1 MPIASPMVS
10 DAFSSCSCS
19 PVNHLYTHFIAFTR
33 SQSRHASSDVPDH
46 PFIQEMMLAR
56 VSVCSTSDHDRYELV
71 VVRNYRL
78 NLKYCVED
86 RHRNTCI
93 VHLSTTTWKVYLL
106 TLLTT
111 LDLPPASLSRIYSS
125 IYHEQLEQRFC
136 SSLYS
141 LACHDSQLNTFRW
154 SITTSC
160 AISSSTL
167 RLRLG
172 QSI

>member
-19 PVNHLYTHFIAFTR
+19 RVNHLYTHFIAFTR

-93 VHLSTTTWKVYLL
+93 VHLSTISVNTTHNSG
-106 TLLTT
+106 
-111 LDLPPASLSRIYSS
+111 PPASFPVSNLLEYLSRAARATVLFFSVFTCLS
-125 IYHEQLEQRFC
+125 R
-136 SSLYS
+136 
-141 LACHDSQLNTFRW
+141 LAAQH
-154 SITTSC
+154 I
-160 AISSSTL
+160 
-167 RLRLG
+167 
-172 QSI
+172 